1 MSPVDPINLTRE
13 DLFSVIENL
22 PYATGV
28 FATDLRYVYYN
39 RAGEVMSGIPLL
51 QAIGKKPKDLL
62 PSNVCETFVPLVQE
76 AIQKKTPV
84 EKEIQISFGK
94 EIITLKLNYVPILN
108 GHGEVNCVLG
118 ITQDV
123 SDQQFV
129 KNQLNLAESIS
140 ESGSWLLK
148 ILENK
153 IWLSD
158 QAARILRIDSHS
170 AYTVDSFI
178 NSFTIDSREFL
189 KKCLERSCQFGDS
202 FDQEFKLVPKNN
214 FEKCLR
220 LIGRPNRFGNSVQS
234 ISGFLQD
241 ITVHKNQELSLQRAL
256 VKANYANQ
264 AKNDFLA
271 NISHEIRTPLNAIA
285 GFSELIC
292 DPGLL
297 SNLELSDIKERIKN
311 NVKNLTRI
319 IDGLIDISRVEQKLP
334 IAQRTVVP
342 LKRLAGEIE
351 AFGSH
356 RARMKDLYFSVVCHS
371 DPEQLIYIDFSKT
384 FQILRNLVENAVKF
398 TSKGS
403 IQVTF
408 DEKKKDHGV
417 KDLIIF
423 VEDSGLGISS
433 DQKNVLFTPFQQGDA
448 SSTRENEGLG
458 LGLVLAK
465 KYAQQLNGDL
475 RLIWSEPNQ
484 GSRFELILSDV
495 SQDSR
500 ASKL

>member
-13 DLFSVIENL
+13 ELFSIIENL

-28 FATDLRYVYYN
+28 FATDLHYIYYN

-51 QAIGKKPKDLL
+51 HAMGKKPNDLL
-62 PSNVCETFVPLVQE
+62 PSNVCDTFVPLVEE
-76 AIQKKTPV
+76 AIQTKTPV
-84 EKEIQISFGK
+84 EKEIQICFGK
-94 EIITLKLNYVPILN
+94 EIITLRLNYVPILN

-148 ILENK
+148 VLENK

-158 QAARILRIDSHS
+158 QAARILGIDSHS
-170 AYTVDSFI
+170 AYTIDSFI
-178 NSFTIDSREFL
+178 NSFTLESRDFL
-189 KKCLERSCQFGDS
+189 KKCIERSCKTGDS
-202 FDQEFKLVPKNN
+202 FDQEFKLVLKSN

-220 LIGRPNRFGNSVQS
+220 LIGQPNRFGDSVQS

-256 VKANYANQ
+256 VKANYAIQ

-297 SNLELSDIKERIKN
+297 SDLELSDIKERIKI

-319 IDGLIDISRVEQKLP
+319 IDGLIDISRAEQNVP
-334 IAQRTVVP
+334 RAQRTNVP
-342 LKRLAGEIE
+342 LRRLVGEIE

-356 RARMKDLYFSVVCHS
+356 RARMKNLNFSVECFL
-371 DPEQLIYIDFSKT
+371 DPGQLIYIDFSKT
-384 FQILRNLVENAVKF
+384 FLILRNLVENAVKF
-398 TSKGS
+398 TSKGFV
-403 IQVTF
+403 QVKF
-408 DEKKKDHGV
+408 DERKNDHGE

-423 VEDSGLGISS
+423 VEDTGIGISA
-433 DQKNVLFTPFQQGDA
+433 DQKKVLFTPFQQGDA

-465 KYAQQLNGDL
+465 KYAQQLNGNL
-475 RLIWSEPNQ
+475 QLIWSEPNQ
-484 GSRFELILSDV
+484 GSRFEFILVDV
-495 SQDSR
+495 TSGP
-500 ASKL
+500 

>member
-1 MSPVDPINLTRE
+1 MTPVDSINLTRE
-13 DLFSVIENL
+13 DLFSIIENL

-28 FATDLRYVYYN
+28 FATDLHYVYYN

-51 QAIGKKPKDLL
+51 QAIGKKPSELL
-62 PSNVCETFVPLVQE
+62 PSTVCETFVPLVKE
-76 AIQKKTPV
+76 AIQTKAPV
-84 EKEIQISFGK
+84 EKEIQISFGN
-94 EIITLKLNYVPILN
+94 EIITLRLNYVPILN
-108 GHGEVNCVLG
+108 SHGDVNCVLG

-123 SDQQFV
+123 SVQQFV

-140 ESGSWLLK
+140 ESGSWLIK

-158 QAARILRIDSHS
+158 QAARILGIDIHTD
-170 AYTVDSFI
+170 YTIESFL
-178 NSFTIDSREFL
+178 NSFALENREFL
-189 KKCLERSCQFGDS
+189 KQCIERSCQIGTT
-202 FDQEFKLVPKNN
+202 FDQEFKLVTRHN

-241 ITVHKNQELSLQRAL
+241 ITVHKNQELSQQRAL
-256 VKANYANQ
+256 VKANQANQ

-297 SNLELSDIKERIKN
+297 SDLELSDIKERIKI

-319 IDGLIDISRVEQKLP
+319 IDGLIDISRVEQNVP
-334 IAQRTVVP
+334 IAQRATVP
-342 LKRLAGEIE
+342 LKRLAGEVE

-356 RARMKDLYFSVVCHS
+356 RARMKDLNFSVVCHS

-384 FQILRNLVENAVKF
+384 FQILRNLVENSIKF
-398 TSKGS
+398 TSKGF

-408 DEKKKDHGV
+408 YEKKMDQGI

-433 DQKNVLFTPFQQGDA
+433 EQKKVLFSPFQQGDA

-475 RLIWSEPNQ
+475 QLVWSEPNQ
-484 GSRFELILSDV
+484 GSRFELILRDV
-495 SQDSR
+495 TQDSR
-500 ASKL
+500 ASKS